1 MRVSSLT
8 AVTGLPLV
16 AVKRSLVILC
26 VALAGCETV
35 PLVVSTPIDK
45 LGDLTCNRRQID
57 DAKLVRELATATP
70 CCSSLSDFDFKPLE
84 IKPVSVSNRAGATVG
99 LFLDSPVYD
108 FPEGRSRFL
117 AFSLPKTRESV
128 LRIDG
133 FGSWSFAE
141 ECAFFGNL
149 KPRAV
154 FPLVT
159 FLDADRKVIKAGLSA
174 LPSYEPTWRGA
185 RFEFVIPANAAFA
198 VIHTDPRTYGQVRSA
213 GRRSGDV
220 MVVSGLPAPVF
231 LPGGPAVFASVSTGY
246 FTINFVQAPAE
257 AKPSNSAPK

>member
-1 MRVSSLT
+1 M
-8 AVTGLPLV
+8 
-16 AVKRSLVILC
+16 LC

-35 PLVVSTPIDK
+35 TLSVSAPIDK

-57 DAKLVRELATATP
+57 DAKLMRELATATP

-84 IKPVSVSNRAGATVG
+84 IKPVSINNRAGATVG
-99 LFLDSPVYD
+99 LFLDSPVHD

-117 AFSLPKTRESV
+117 AFSLPKTRDSA

-133 FGSWSFAE
+133 FASWYFAE

-149 KPRAV
+149 KPRVV

-159 FLDADRKVIKAGLSA
+159 FLDSERKVIKAGLSA
-174 LPSYEPTWRGA
+174 PPSYEPTWRGA
-185 RFEFVIPANAAFA
+185 RFEFPIPEHAAFG

-220 MVVSGLPAPVF
+220 MVVSGLPAPLF
-231 LPGGPAVFASVSTGY
+231 LPGGPAAFASVSTGY
-246 FTINFVQAPAE
+246 FIVNFVQAPAD